1 MYPSLSFVEI
11 RRVLVGIVEHNN
23 HERKKIILITP
34 LEWTS
39 NMTNQ
44 EVCIPHTEHS
54 LSQLAPL
61 KPLAQIQLQV
71 PRSRMPSF

>member
-1 MYPSLSFVEI
+1 M
-11 RRVLVGIVEHNN
+11 LVGMVEHN
-23 HERKKIILITP
+23 HHDCKKIILITP

-54 LSQLAPL
+54 LSQLDPL
-61 KPLAQIQLQV
+61 KPLAQIQVQV
-71 PRSRMPSF
+71 SGSRVPSF